1 MKALAVSGS
10 PRTNGNTTTLIRMV
24 TDELESH
31 GVETELVQLAGR
43 KVAGCIACYRCFS
56 QKNGR
61 CAVTDD
67 AFNEIFEKMTAADAV
82 ILGTP
87 TYVADLTPEVK
98 AIIDRGTLVSGANG
112 GLLKRKLGA
121 AVVAVRRAGS
131 IHAFDS
137 INHFFTINQMIIPG
151 SSYWNLGIGREK
163 GEVTGDDEGVRTM
176 KTLGEN
182 IAWLLERIVD
192 HPGS

>member
-1 MKALAVSGS
+1 VKVLAVSGS
-10 PRTNGNTTTLIRMV
+10 PRTNGNTTALLKMV
-24 TDELESH
+24 LEELESR
-31 GVETELVQLAGR
+31 GIETELVQLAGR
-43 KVAGCIACYRCFS
+43 KLAGCIACYRCFS
-56 QKNGR
+56 QKNGL

-67 AFNEIFEKMTAADAV
+67 AFNGLFEKMCAADGI

-87 TYVADLTPEVK
+87 TYVADLTPEIK
-98 AIIDRGTLVSGANG
+98 ALIDRGTLVSGANG

-137 INHFFTINQMIIPG
+137 INHFYTINQMIIPG

-163 GEVTGDDEGVRTM
+163 GEVTEDEEGVRTM
-176 KTLGEN
+176 RTLGEN
-182 IAWLLERIVD
+182 MAWLLERIAE
-192 HPGS
+192 

>member
-1 MKALAVSGS
+1 VKVLAVSGS
-10 PRTNGNTTTLIRMV
+10 PRTNGNTTTLLRIV
-24 TDELESH
+24 LEELESR
-31 GVETELVQLAGR
+31 GIETELVQMAGR
-43 KVAGCIACYRCFS
+43 RIAGCIACYRCFS
-56 QKNGR
+56 AKNGL

-67 AFNEIFEKMTAADAV
+67 AFNELFEKMVAADAV

-87 TYVADLTPEVK
+87 TYVADLTPEIK
-98 AIIDRGTLVSGANG
+98 ALIDRATLVSGANG

-163 GEVTGDDEGVRTM
+163 GEVAGDEEGVRTM

-182 IAWLLERIVD
+182 MAWLLEKLS
-192 HPGS
+192 G